1 MQLTFK
7 KGDLVTVTQK
17 EEGGW
22 WEGTSHESGKT
33 GWFPSNYVK
42 IHSTELVAPAVF
54 TFDNVNNGNI
64 EADSGTA
71 VQGSDG
77 FEVEVMDKQLVYRQQ
92 LIAELIENEKDFV
105 LELRTLLTNYL
116 EPLRQSGDM

>member
-1 MQLTFK
+1 M
-7 KGDLVTVTQK
+7 VTVTQK

-22 WEGTSHESGKT
+22 WEGTSHETGKT

-64 EADSGTA
+64 EGDSSNAHQTSEGIT
-71 VQGSDG
+71 DIL
-77 FEVEVMDKQLVYRQQ
+77 DKQLVYRQQ
-92 LIAELIENEKDFV
+92 LISELIENEKDFV
-105 LELRTLLTNYL
+105 LELKTLLTNYL
-116 EPLRQSGDM
+116 EPLRKTGDM